1 MTMLSIFEEAVIERS
16 IVRDVACKFCGEV
29 MSSAFMDTNHG
40 IIFNGWC
47 VKAMM
52 FHNRSCHNDPDE
64 IAWLERNRIDPQL
77 SRFDDTHW
85 HHANISTYYSQNF
98 NYRMGVEL
106 EAGQRRITPDPQT
119 DNDTIGGS
127 IVTAEEGRNNDI

>member
-1 MTMLSIFEEAVIERS
+1 MTMLSIFEEAVMQRS
-16 IVRDVACKFCGEV
+16 VVRDVACRFCGEV

-52 FHNRSCHNDPDE
+52 FHNRSCHNDPAE
-64 IAWLERNRIDPQL
+64 IAWLKRHGIDPQL
-77 SRFDDTHW
+77 SRFDEAHW
-85 HHANISTYYSQNF
+85 HHANIATYYSQNF

-106 EAGQRRITPDPQT
+106 EAGQELSTLDPRT
-119 DNDTIGGS
+119 DNTPIGRDKS
-127 IVTAEEGRNNDI
+127 TAVERQ